1 MPILIKKGS
10 DAEKKK
16 KSKYGRERP
25 RSRSSTPPERINVD
39 NIATDMTDV
48 LNFKAYR
55 IIKPS
60 FYNQTTRI
68 NLIGEDYYKVDDPGL
83 IVNVGMDGNPLPE
96 KVTTVTNKIEELIA
110 LQHQNER
117 TGRQQKL
124 DMYSRIKE
132 FEKKSVALKSGHSIE
147 PMLAP
152 PSLDETLAWA
162 IKYVAIQED
171 NLITLVINMYYNMKC
186 YDNTV
191 ER

>member
-1 MPILIKKGS
+1 MPIIIKKGS
-10 DAEKKK
+10 DADKKK
-16 KSKYGRERP
+16 KSKYVRERP

-55 IIKPS
+55 IIKPN

-68 NLIGEDYYKVDDPGL
+68 NLIGEDFYKQDDPSL
-83 IVNVGMDGNPLPE
+83 VINVGIDGNPLPE
-96 KVTTVTNKIEELIA
+96 EVTTVTNKIDEIIA
-110 LQHQNER
+110 LQRKNER
-117 TGRQQKL
+117 VGRQQKL
-124 DMYSRIKE
+124 DMYSRIKD

-152 PSLDETLAWA
+152 PTLDETLAWA
-162 IKYVAIQED
+162 IKYVSIQED
-171 NLITLVINMYYNMKC
+171 NLVAFVVNMYYNMKC

>member
-1 MPILIKKGS
+1 MPIIIKKGS
-10 DAEKKK
+10 DADKKK
-16 KSKYGRERP
+16 KSKYVRERP

-39 NIATDMTDV
+39 NIASDMTDV

-55 IIKPS
+55 IIKPN

-68 NLIGEDYYKVDDPGL
+68 NLIGEDYYKQDDPSL
-83 IVNVGMDGNPLPE
+83 VINVGIDGNPLPE
-96 KVTTVTNKIEELIA
+96 EVTTVTNKIDEIIA
-110 LQHQNER
+110 LQRKNER
-117 TGRQQKL
+117 VGRQQKL
-124 DMYSRIKE
+124 DMYSRIKD

-152 PSLDETLAWA
+152 PTLDETLAWA
-162 IKYVAIQED
+162 IKYVSIQED
-171 NLITLVINMYYNMKC
+171 NLVAFVVNMYYNMKC